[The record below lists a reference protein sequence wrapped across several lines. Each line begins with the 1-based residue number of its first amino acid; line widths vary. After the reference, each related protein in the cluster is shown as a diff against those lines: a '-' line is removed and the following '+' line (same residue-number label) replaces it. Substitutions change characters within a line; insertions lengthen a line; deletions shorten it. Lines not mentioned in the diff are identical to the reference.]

1 MADKQKQGDLPDDDP
16 TQVDPD
22 DPSQQSTERDRV
34 EQERKLSTPEEA
46 EGGLAGTDQL
56 QEEQQ
61 EGQAPTTQEKGGAV
75 RQPQGEQ
82 QQDQEQKDK

>member
-1 MADKQKQGDLPDDDP
+1 MSEQKNNPEQLDENDP

-22 DPSQQSTERDRV
+22 HPSQQSPERDRV

-56 QEEQQ
+56 AEEQQ
-61 EGQAPTTQEKGGAV
+61 EGQAPTTQEKGGPV
-75 RQPQGEQ
+75 RQPQQ
-82 QQDQEQKDK
+82 QGDKK